1 MGRDVP
7 SLFFI
12 GISLFFSQFCL
23 AMSKNVTIKDI
34 AAEAGVSIAL
44 VSFVMNNRV
53 EADGKMKYRVN
64 DATRERV
71 IEVAKRLNYMPN
83 SAARILRKGKS
94 KVLGLIVSDIS
105 NVFYGEIARN
115 LETLAFEQGYTLL
128 FASSDESPDKFKQI
142 VYSFLE
148 KGVEGFIV
156 VPCTGT
162 VKVLQQILNVGVPC
176 VVLDRK
182 NEQFPAPMIVLDNV
196 AAMRSAVDIL
206 LKKGLKKIEMISYTM
221 RATSITGRE
230 EGFISRMREQGISGD
245 QIRIHRLPFDDIDSA
260 TDLVIPSIISRG
272 VEGIVFATNALA
284 IASIRKLSSMGVRIQ
299 KDIHLVGFDNSD
311 VYDLFYP
318 PIPHVGQ
325 PIDKICSLAF
335 SYLKQLMDKK
345 IEQAQK
351 IVSLPGEVKA

>member
-1 MGRDVP
+1 
-7 SLFFI
+7 
-12 GISLFFSQFCL
+12 
-23 AMSKNVTIKDI
+23 MSKNVTIKDI

-53 EADGKMKYRVN
+53 EPDGRMKYRVN

-128 FASSDESPDKFKQI
+128 FASSDESPDKFRQI

-156 VPCTGT
+156 VPCLGT
-162 VKVLQQILNVGVPC
+162 AKVLNQILSVGIPC

-182 NEQFPAPMIVLDNV
+182 NDDFPAPMIVLDNEE
-196 AAMRSAVDIL
+196 AMRSAVDIHIRKGF
-206 LKKGLKKIEMISYTM
+206 KKVEMLSYTM
-221 RATSITGRE
+221 RATSIVGRE
-230 EGFISRMREQGISGD
+230 HGFIGRMKELDVPDGEIT
-245 QIRIHRLPFDDIDSA
+245 IHRLPFDEINDYCDRI
-260 TDLVIPSIISRG
+260 IPSIIERG
-272 VEGIVFATNALA
+272 VEGLVFATNALA
-284 IASIRKLSSMGVRIQ
+284 IAAIRKLSSMGVRVQ
-299 KDIHLVGFDNSD
+299 KDIYLVGFDNSD

-325 PIDKICSLAF
+325 PIDKICFLAF
-335 SYLKQLMDKK
+335 SYLQKLIDKE
-345 IEQAQK
+345 IEQTTK
-351 IVSLPGEVKA
+351 IVYISGEVFE